1 MFQPTLRAFQG
12 DGSAAIAGPFPGG
25 VSLEA
30 LKARID
36 LSKLDHLDLVVDL
49 GHDIGSRTWWRG
61 FATLAGLLWA
71 GTTIAFQPAPM
82 VLDVP
87 PALLPSQ
94 VAFADAARI
103 QPLALGG
110 TTGAEVGPTA
120 RVKRLAEPPER
131 PRIEVTARI
140 GRVDSLGGALR
151 RAGVGAD
158 DVAKLTS
165 MLGGAVNLRSVRPG
179 TPIDLVLGRRESK
192 SVPRPLES
200 LALRAAFDL
209 KLEVARNAEG
219 ALVLKRIPIAV
230 DDTPLRVSG
239 TVGSSLYRS
248 ARAAGLPGN
257 IVAEAMKQLGHA
269 IDIQRD
275 VRSRDRFDLV
285 VEYRRAETGETE
297 VGRLL
302 YAAVDGR
309 KDAAVMRWGGGNGQ
323 FFLPDGSSAKK
334 GLMRTP
340 VDGARLSSGF
350 GMRLHPILGYS
361 RLHKGID
368 FAASYGTPIMAAA
381 SGVVEA
387 AFYHRGYG
395 NFVRLKHSGG
405 YGTGYAHM
413 SRFTVRPGQRVEQ
426 GQVIGFVGSTGL
438 STGPHLHYE
447 VYVNGKAV
455 DPRQAKFRG
464 GSQLVGGE
472 LSRFK
477 AQMNRLKALR
487 PATSEVADSGGNGRG

>member
-438 STGPHLHYE
+438 STGPHLHWE
-447 VYVNGKAV
+447 VWKNGAAINPRTVSFSTTQELTGTALKA
-455 DPRQAKFRG
+455 
-464 GSQLVGGE
+464 
-472 LSRFK
+472 FK
-477 AQMNRLKALR
+477 AR
-487 PATSEVADSGGNGRG
+487 VASLLNVKPGS